1 MILKLDGFIIVG
13 VDEETDYS
21 ICDVT
26 NDSNRRRTQDIVA
39 FMREKKFAGGIRPKL
54 QYTDRNAVLL
64 LRLQGMRREQISHQ
78 SVCAGRDAAS
88 AHKVLRHTW
97 DWRVSQP

>member
-39 FMREKKFAGGIRPKL
+39 FLREKKFAGGIRPKL

-64 LRLQGMRREQISHQ
+64 LRLQGIRREQISHR
-78 SVCAGRDAAS
+78 SEER
-88 AHKVLRHTW
+88 
-97 DWRVSQP
+97 RVGKEC